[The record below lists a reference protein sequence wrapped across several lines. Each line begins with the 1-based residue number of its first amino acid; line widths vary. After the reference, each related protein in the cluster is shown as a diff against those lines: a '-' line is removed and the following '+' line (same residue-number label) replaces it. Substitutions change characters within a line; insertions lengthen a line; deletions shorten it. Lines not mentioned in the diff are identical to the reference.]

1 MCQRYPNIR
10 IFNSGQYYCNSV
22 LLSFHAFFIIK
33 TSGHNYNYTR
43 GECAAITI
51 HAHAFA
57 VYHTIIIC
65 TVLCISILR
74 SDELQVKDP
83 LPLFSSRL

>member
-22 LLSFHAFFIIK
+22 LLSFHAFF
-33 TSGHNYNYTR
+33 HNQNLWSYNYTR
-43 GECAAITI
+43 GECTAITI

-65 TVLCISILR
+65 TVLCINILR

-83 LPLFSSRL
+83 LPLFSRL